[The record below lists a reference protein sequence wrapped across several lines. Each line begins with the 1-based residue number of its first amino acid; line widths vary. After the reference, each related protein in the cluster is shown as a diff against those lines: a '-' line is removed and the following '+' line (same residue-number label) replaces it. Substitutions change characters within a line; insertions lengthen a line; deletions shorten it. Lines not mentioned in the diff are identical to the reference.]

1 MKFIIIKRY
10 KHTIIGF
17 NQVNIPKISWYPGHI
32 AKAEKKL
39 SEVIK
44 RVDLVIEVRDARI
57 PLSTGHPHLNQWI
70 KNKKHIL
77 VINRSDMIAPE
88 TINNWNKW
96 FKKDDIYPL
105 WSDAKNGKG
114 IKEICKSAQESRLSI
129 DNRRL
134 SRGMKVRPIRA
145 LTLGFPNVGKSA
157 LINRIAK
164 KKVVESARKAGLT
177 RNLRW
182 IRLENG
188 IDLLDAP
195 GVIPPNL
202 ENQKSALNLAL
213 CDDIGE
219 AAYEI
224 ESVATE
230 FIKIILKLK
239 EDKNANISLTKI
251 SNRYG
256 VDILKNFD
264 SPHEWID
271 LAALKHTSGDR
282 RRMAHKLLEDY
293 RSQLLG
299 KIALEVPI

>member
-1 MKFIIIKRY
+1 MD
-10 KHTIIGF
+10 
-17 NQVNIPKISWYPGHI
+17 IPKIQWYPGHI

-39 SEVIK
+39 SEVIN

-70 KNKKHIL
+70 NNKKHIL
-77 VINRSDMIAPE
+77 VINRSDMISPN
-88 TINNWNKW
+88 TINSWNKW
-96 FKKDDIYPL
+96 FKNNDEYPH
-105 WSDAKNGKG
+105 WCDAKRGIG
-114 IKEICKSAQESRLSI
+114 IKAICKSTKESRLSI

-134 SRGMKVRPIRA
+134 SRGMKIRPIRT

-157 LINRIAK
+157 LINRIANK
-164 KKVVESARKAGLT
+164 RVVESARKAGVT

-182 IRLENG
+182 IRLDSG

-202 ENQKSALNLAL
+202 EDQKSALNLAL

-224 ESVATE
+224 ESVAIE
-230 FIKIILKLK
+230 FIKIISKLNK
-239 EDKNANISLTKI
+239 DKNANISLKKI

-256 VDILKNFD
+256 VDITKGFNNP
-264 SPHEWID
+264 SEWIN
-271 LAALKHTSGDR
+271 LAASKHTSGDT
-282 RRMAHKLLEDY
+282 RRMAYKLLEDY
-293 RSQLLG
+293 RNQMLG
-299 KIALEVPI
+299 KIALEVPKWN

>member
-1 MKFIIIKRY
+1 MD
-10 KHTIIGF
+10 
-17 NQVNIPKISWYPGHI
+17 IPKIQWYPGHI

-39 SEVIK
+39 SEVIN

-70 KNKKHIL
+70 NNKKHIL
-77 VINRSDMIAPE
+77 VINRSDMISQN
-88 TINNWNKW
+88 TIDSWNKW
-96 FKKDDIYPL
+96 FKNNDEYPH
-105 WSDAKNGKG
+105 WCDAKRGIG
-114 IKEICKSAQESRLSI
+114 IKEICKSTKESRLSI

-134 SRGMKVRPIRA
+134 SRGMKIRPIRT

-157 LINRIAK
+157 LINRIANK
-164 KKVVESARKAGLT
+164 RVVESARKAGVT

-182 IRLENG
+182 IRLDSG

-202 ENQKSALNLAL
+202 EDQKSALNLAL

-224 ESVATE
+224 ESVAIE
-230 FIKIILKLK
+230 FIKIISKLNK
-239 EDKNANISLTKI
+239 DKNANISLKKI

-256 VDILKNFD
+256 VDITKGFNNP
-264 SPHEWID
+264 SEWIN
-271 LAALKHTSGDR
+271 LAASKHTSGDT
-282 RRMAHKLLEDY
+282 RRMAYKLLEDY
-293 RSQLLG
+293 RNQMLG
-299 KIALEVPI
+299 KIALEVPK

>member
-1 MKFIIIKRY
+1 MD
-10 KHTIIGF
+10 
-17 NQVNIPKISWYPGHI
+17 IPKIQWYPGHI

-39 SEVIK
+39 SEVIN

-70 KNKKHIL
+70 NNKKHIL
-77 VINRSDMIAPE
+77 VINRSDMISQK
-88 TINNWNKW
+88 TIDSWNKW
-96 FKKDDIYPL
+96 FKNNDEYPH
-105 WSDAKNGKG
+105 WCDAKRGIG
-114 IKEICKSAQESRLSI
+114 IKEICKSTKESRLSI

-134 SRGMKVRPIRA
+134 SRGMKIRPIRT

-157 LINRIAK
+157 LINRIANK
-164 KKVVESARKAGLT
+164 RVVESARKAGVT

-182 IRLENG
+182 IRLDSG

-202 ENQKSALNLAL
+202 EDQKSALNLAL

-224 ESVATE
+224 ESVAIE
-230 FIKIILKLK
+230 FIKIISKLNK
-239 EDKNANISLTKI
+239 DKNANISLKKI

-256 VDILKNFD
+256 VDITKGFNNP
-264 SPHEWID
+264 SEWID
-271 LAALKHTSGDR
+271 VVASKHTSGDR
-282 RRMAHKLLEDY
+282 RRMAYKLLEDY
-293 RSQLLG
+293 RNLMLG
-299 KIALEVPI
+299 KIALEVPKWN

>member
-1 MKFIIIKRY
+1 MD
-10 KHTIIGF
+10 
-17 NQVNIPKISWYPGHI
+17 IPKIQWYPGHI

-39 SEVIK
+39 SDVIN

-57 PLSTGHPHLNQWI
+57 PLSTGHPHLNKWI

-77 VINRSDMIAPE
+77 VINRADMISQS
-88 TINNWNKW
+88 TITSWNKW
-96 FKKDDIYPL
+96 FSDNNQYPH
-105 WSDAKNGKG
+105 WCDAKRGIG
-114 IKEICKSAQESRLSI
+114 IKEICKSTKESRSSI
-129 DNRRL
+129 DDKRL
-134 SRGMKVRPIRA
+134 ARGMQIRPIRA

-164 KKVVESARKAGLT
+164 KRVVESARKAGVT

-182 IRLENG
+182 IRLDSG

-202 ENQKSALNLAL
+202 EDQKSALNLAL

-224 ESVATE
+224 ESVAIE
-230 FIKIILKLK
+230 FIKIISKLNDYK
-239 EDKNANISLTKI
+239 DANISVKKI

-256 VDILKNFD
+256 VDIKKGFK
-264 SPHEWID
+264 SPSDWIME
-271 LAALKHTSGDR
+271 AALKHTSGDK
-282 RRMAHKLLEDY
+282 RRMAYKFLEDY
-293 RSQLLG
+293 RNQMLG
-299 KIALEVPI
+299 KIALEVPDGIK

>member
-1 MKFIIIKRY
+1 MD
-10 KHTIIGF
+10 
-17 NQVNIPKISWYPGHI
+17 IPKIQWYPGHI

-39 SEVIK
+39 SEVIN

-70 KNKKHIL
+70 NNKKHIL
-77 VINRSDMIAPE
+77 VINRSDMISPN
-88 TINNWNKW
+88 TINSWNKW
-96 FKKDDIYPL
+96 FKNNDEYPH
-105 WSDAKNGKG
+105 WCDAKRGIG
-114 IKEICKSAQESRLSI
+114 IKEICKSTKESRLSI

-134 SRGMKVRPIRA
+134 SRGMKIRPIRT

-157 LINRIAK
+157 LINRIANK
-164 KKVVESARKAGLT
+164 RVVESARKAGVT

-182 IRLENG
+182 IRLDSG

-202 ENQKSALNLAL
+202 EDQKSALNLAL

-224 ESVATE
+224 ESVAIE
-230 FIKIILKLK
+230 FIKIISKLNK
-239 EDKNANISLTKI
+239 DKNANISLKKI

-256 VDILKNFD
+256 VDITKGFNNP
-264 SPHEWID
+264 SEWIN
-271 LAALKHTSGDR
+271 LAASKHTSGDT
-282 RRMAHKLLEDY
+282 RRMAYKLLEDY
-293 RSQLLG
+293 RNQMLG
-299 KIALEVPI
+299 KIALEVPKWN

>member
-1 MKFIIIKRY
+1 MD
-10 KHTIIGF
+10 
-17 NQVNIPKISWYPGHI
+17 IPKIQWYPGHI

-39 SEVIK
+39 SEVIN

-70 KNKKHIL
+70 NNKKHIL
-77 VINRSDMIAPE
+77 VINRSDMISQN
-88 TINNWNKW
+88 TIDSWNKW
-96 FKKDDIYPL
+96 FKNNDEYPH
-105 WSDAKNGKG
+105 WCDAKRGIG
-114 IKEICKSAQESRLSI
+114 IKEICKSTKESRLSI

-134 SRGMKVRPIRA
+134 SRGMKIRPIRT

-157 LINRIAK
+157 LINRIANK
-164 KKVVESARKAGLT
+164 RVVESARKAGVT

-182 IRLENG
+182 IRLDSG

-202 ENQKSALNLAL
+202 EDQKSALNLAL

-224 ESVATE
+224 ESVAIE
-230 FIKIILKLK
+230 FIKIISKLNK
-239 EDKNANISLTKI
+239 DKNANISLKKI

-256 VDILKNFD
+256 VDITKGFNNP
-264 SPHEWID
+264 SEWIN
-271 LAALKHTSGDR
+271 LAAAKHTSGDT
-282 RRMAHKLLEDY
+282 RRMAYKLLEDY
-293 RSQLLG
+293 RNQMLG
-299 KIALEVPI
+299 KIALEVPKWN